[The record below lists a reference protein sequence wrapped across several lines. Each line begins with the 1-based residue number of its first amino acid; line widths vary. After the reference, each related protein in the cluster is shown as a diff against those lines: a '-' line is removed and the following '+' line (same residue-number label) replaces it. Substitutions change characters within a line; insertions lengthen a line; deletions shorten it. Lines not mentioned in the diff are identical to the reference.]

1 MRAVDLNHARQRAA
15 VLKKSPGASRRA
27 RPVRGKGEGFNA
39 VLAVAGNK
47 RCRVLILV
55 QLGNVDVL
63 VTHLHGCGVQA
74 IEKLEGLALRLN
86 AGLQRK
92 MVGAGLLHGRLIV
105 LQLGG
110 VVAGLDLLILGVG
123 F

>member
-1 MRAVDLNHARQRAA
+1 M
-15 VLKKSPGASRRA
+15 
-27 RPVRGKGEGFNA
+27 
-39 VLAVAGNK
+39 
-47 RCRVLILV
+47 
-55 QLGNVDVL
+55 L